1 MKKTFIGF
9 VAVLAVVALALPFAN
24 AGTKGTWTGWVT
36 DEHCAA
42 KGAKAEHK
50 DCAVKCFENG
60 EKLVFYNT
68 ADEKIY
74 SLDNQD
80 AAKEHLGHAVKVT
93 GEAEGTA
100 IKVEKIEMAEA
111 NHAGH

>member
-9 VAVLAVVALALPFAN
+9 IAVLAVVALALPLA
-24 AGTKGTWTGWVT
+24 AGTQGTWTGWVT

-50 DCAVKCFENG
+50 DCALKCIENG
-60 EKLVFYNT
+60 GKLVFYNT

-74 SLDNQD
+74 ALDNQEV
-80 AAKEHLGHAVKVT
+80 AKEHLGHAVKVT
-93 GEAEGTA
+93 GEVEGSA

-111 NHAGH
+111 DHAGH